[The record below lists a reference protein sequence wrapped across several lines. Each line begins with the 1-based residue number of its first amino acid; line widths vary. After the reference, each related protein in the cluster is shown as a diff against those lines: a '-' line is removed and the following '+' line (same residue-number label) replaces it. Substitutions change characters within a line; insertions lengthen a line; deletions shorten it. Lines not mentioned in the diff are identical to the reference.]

1 LKAQRLLTAA
11 NLELPDQVE
20 TISRELWMRVW
31 SRVSNLFWYWYL
43 HYITWLSLQK
53 KTLLTVWYSGLHFK
67 SLNHVV
73 NVMCIASYSQH
84 KYVVSCSYH
93 GFSIYSLY
101 KKCVYMVMGL
111 VMLLLTIVKSEHRN
125 EKVQVLA
132 EPKVCLK
139 WFHRTFLDEIWWQGY
154 QDHSQLQVV
163 HSIFQQFY

>member
-1 LKAQRLLTAA
+1 MKAQRLLTAA

-125 EKVQVLA
+125 VIMMVYTIYLPINLQNWRTVVVLVPDKEKSCQYVFR
-132 EPKVCLK
+132 K
-139 WFHRTFLDEIWWQGY
+139 
-154 QDHSQLQVV
+154 
-163 HSIFQQFY
+163 